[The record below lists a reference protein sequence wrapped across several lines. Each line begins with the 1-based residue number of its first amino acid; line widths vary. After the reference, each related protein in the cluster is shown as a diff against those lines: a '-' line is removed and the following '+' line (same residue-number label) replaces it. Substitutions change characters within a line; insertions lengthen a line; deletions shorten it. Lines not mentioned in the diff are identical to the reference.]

1 MPGGEEAKHMAMAHA
16 HDCEKIL
23 LSGVLTV
30 TSEATFVSGERQ
42 LL

>member
-1 MPGGEEAKHMAMAHA
+1 MAMARA
-16 HDCEKIL
+16 HDHEKIL

-30 TSEATFVSGERQ
+30 TGEATFVSGQGQ